1 MITDEVI
8 SVEAEYSAKNINLPQ
23 SRDYLDLDRQY
34 QQLMF
39 IYEAAVRQLEA
50 RLDIL
55 TQEFQ
60 FSNDRSPIESVK
72 SRIKSKQSLMQK
84 LEKKGLP
91 VTFSAITDNIL
102 DIGGI
107 RIICTFI
114 SDVYQVA
121 KMILRQRDV
130 ELLIIKDYIRDPKEN
145 GYRSLHLIVQVEVPF
160 AEQTRSIPVEI
171 QIRTIAMNFWAST
184 EHQLRY
190 KKDRDMTPEIQ
201 RQLKECADLMAEA
214 DRKMEKIAQ
223 EYISP
228 SPR

>member
-1 MITDEVI
+1 VITDEVI

>member
-1 MITDEVI
+1 MTTDEVI

-60 FSNDRSPIESVK
+60 FSNDRNPIENVK

-84 LEKKGLP
+84 LEKRGLP
-91 VTFSAITDNIL
+91 ITFSAITDNIL

-160 AEQTRSIPVEI
+160 AEQTRSVPVEI

-223 EYISP
+223 EYIAP
-228 SPR
+228 PQH